1 MSFVVT
7 DMLIAMLGVCT
18 QEELDAEELEEVEI
32 EPEEA
37 LLSGSFS
44 FSRYV
49 VQGDVLL
56 TRPRSRLRLQRK
68 RSL

>member
-1 MSFVVT
+1 MSLVVT

-44 FSRYV
+44 FSPY